1 VRGARQAAGGDQAHG
16 TLSPPDRRQAGLK
29 TALALALLVPAL
41 AAGGERCLA
50 IDGDTLV
57 CNRQKVRLVNV
68 NAAELGRPGGVEA
81 KRRLQALLRGRSVTL
96 KPYGKDRY
104 GRLLA
109 EAYVDGRRIEQSD
122 IGPPRSRRQ

>member
-1 VRGARQAAGGDQAHG
+1 MHYKKA
-16 TLSPPDRRQAGLK
+16 P
-29 TALALALLVPAL
+29 LALGLLFPLLV
-41 AAGGERCLA
+41 AAGERCLA

-68 NAAELGRPGGVEA
+68 NAAELGRPGGIDA
-81 KRRLQALLRGRSVTL
+81 KRRLQALVHGRGVVL
-96 KPYGKDRY
+96 KHYGKDRY

-109 EAYVDGRRIEQSD
+109 EVYVDGRRIEQAD